1 MAIKTVEAYIESL
14 PPDQAKIVSAV
25 RAIILKAAP
34 EAEESFKWAQPVY
47 ESGGPFCYIKAF
59 TSAVNFGFWRGVDLD
74 DPNGRL
80 EGSGQKMRH
89 VRIED
94 LSQIDEKAFAAFVT
108 QAVRLNAAKGD
119 PSRNK

>member
-1 MAIKTVEAYIESL
+1 MAIKTVDAYIESL
-14 PPDQAKIVSAV
+14 PPEQAKIVSALRKV
-25 RAIILKAAP
+25 ILKAAP

-59 TSAVNFGFWRGVDLD
+59 KSSVNFGFWRGVDLD
-74 DPNGRL
+74 DPDGRL

-89 VRIED
+89 VKIEQS
-94 LSQIDEKAFAAFVT
+94 SQIDEKAFAAFVQ
-108 QAVRLNAAKGD
+108 QAIRLNAIKGD